1 MAHLLRDAKRHP
13 KNAEGRIGVTQGP
26 FLAIPVTLAW
36 AWAGSEFL
44 FFGLDRNV
52 DSIRPLEGADIVWI
66 EEARRGCTGTRSAND
81 Q

>member
-1 MAHLLRDAKRHP
+1 VVW
-13 KNAEGRIGVTQGP
+13 EGRSREAPPYPDQPLSVINWNACP
-26 FLAIPVTLAW
+26 PSPEYPW